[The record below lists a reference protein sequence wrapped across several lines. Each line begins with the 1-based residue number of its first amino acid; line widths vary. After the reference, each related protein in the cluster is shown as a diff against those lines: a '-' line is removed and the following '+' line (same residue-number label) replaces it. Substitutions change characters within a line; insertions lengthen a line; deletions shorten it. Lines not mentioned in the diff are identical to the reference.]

1 MSHVNDEV
9 INMWYRSSAVTVATI
24 ATVAAVLAGCSSS
37 SSSTSSSPSPAG
49 GHPSGAASP
58 SASAASPTGTPI
70 KLLMIAQIT
79 DPVEGQPVPEVASGA
94 AAAIDA
100 INAVG
105 GIGGRP
111 LQLTVCDD
119 ADNETKAA
127 ACAREA
133 TSIGAVATVGDNTQW
148 GAAVDP
154 ILLSEHV
161 AAVGPNPLTPA
172 DFSLSNMFPIE
183 PGGAATTAGEAVALV
198 KAGAKHIVVARVDNP
213 ASAIVDTFVGAALAP
228 YHLKI
233 FKDVPVPTTA
243 PDLSS
248 YVADATS
255 GGADGVLVAM
265 NQNQGDQFLE
275 ALRHA
280 GATLPIAAASSVVP
294 PSAVTTLGSAADGV
308 LVSSEFLPID
318 AGGPGISAFL
328 ADLQKYEP
336 AAEKDDFSLNGWI
349 AVDAFAK
356 AMSQLHLTNITSTTV
371 LAGMKQVRGLDLG
384 GVVPNWSTVP
394 LKLPGLSQ
402 DFNPAVMLAKIQ
414 GGKVVPSSAS
424 FTYPLPGTASAG

>member
-9 INMWYRSSAVTVATI
+9 ITMWYRSSAVTVASI
-24 ATVAAVLAGCSSS
+24 ATVAAVLSGCSSGS
-37 SSSTSSSPSPAG
+37 SSASSPSS
-49 GHPSGAASP
+49 GHTSP
-58 SASAASPTGTPI
+58 SSAAASPTGTPI

-94 AAAIDA
+94 NAAIDA
-100 INAVG
+100 INAAG

-133 TSIGAVATVGDNTQW
+133 GSIGAVATVGDTTQW

-161 AAVGPNPLTPA
+161 AAIGVNPLTPA

-213 ASAIVDTFVGAALAP
+213 ASAITDTFVNAALAP

-233 FKDVPVPTTA
+233 FKDVPVPATA

-275 ALRHA
+275 ALRQA
-280 GATLPIAAASSVVP
+280 GATLPIAAASSVLP
-294 PSAVTTLGSAADGV
+294 PTAVATLGSAADGV

-336 AAEKDDFSLNGWI
+336 TAEKDDFSLNGWV
-349 AVDAFAK
+349 AVDAFDK
-356 AMSQLHLTNITSTTV
+356 AISQLHLTNITATTV
-371 LAGMKQVRGLDLG
+371 LAGMKQVRDLDLG

-394 LKLPGLSQ
+394 LKVPGLSQ
-402 DFNPAVMLAKIQ
+402 NFNPAVMLARVQ
-414 GGKVVPSSAS
+414 SGKVLPSSAS